1 MRVLRNSLLKPKG
14 AIMED
19 PIVQENLLLGAVN
32 ILLESINE
40 LPIEDEAEYENFIE
54 ARQARS
60 KIVEVTRAVLAER
73 WDFNTDKNYTFPLD
87 SQGMIPV
94 GNNVLDIVGNRGDV
108 IMRNWKLYSRRNQ
121 SHVFDDE
128 VPCDVVWLFDFNEIS
143 HPIRHYI
150 TIRAARIFMARTI
163 GDKEAIGF
171 NEVDEE
177 DARLSARRSETFTGQ
192 HNMLKGT
199 YGINNLARI
208 N

>member
-1 MRVLRNSLLKPKG
+1 
-14 AIMED
+14 MED
-19 PIVQENLLLGAVN
+19 PIVQENLLLNAVN
-32 ILLESINE
+32 ILLESIND
-40 LPIEDEAEYENFIE
+40 LPIEDETEYANFLE
-54 ARQARS
+54 ARMARE
-60 KIVEVTRAVLAER
+60 KVIEVTRAVLSER
-73 WDFNTDKNYTFPLD
+73 WDFNTDTNYVFPLD

-94 GNNVLDIVGNRGDV
+94 PSNVLDIVGNRGDV
-108 IMRNWKLYSRRNQ
+108 INRGWKLYSRRNQ
-121 SHVFDDE
+121 SHIFDEE
-128 VPCDVVWLFDFNEIS
+128 VPCDVVWNMDFNTIS

-177 DARLSARRSETFTGQ
+177 DARLAARRSEGFTGKY
-192 HNMLKGT
+192 NMLTGR